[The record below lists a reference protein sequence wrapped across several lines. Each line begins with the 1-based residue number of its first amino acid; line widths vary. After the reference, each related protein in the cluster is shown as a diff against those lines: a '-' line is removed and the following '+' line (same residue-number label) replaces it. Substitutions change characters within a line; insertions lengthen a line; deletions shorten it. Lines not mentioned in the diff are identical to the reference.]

1 MSGSPD
7 GEGSSAGELSQFSF
21 LGRAGAG
28 GSRVRDVV
36 QRGGGGA
43 PLPALVRHRRGLGV
57 DRARALGADGLSFS
71 VRRQFRI

>member
-7 GEGSSAGELSQFSF
+7 GEGASAGELSQFSF

-43 PLPALVRHRRGLGV
+43 PLPALVRHRRGL
-57 DRARALGADGLSFS
+57 
-71 VRRQFRI
+71 